1 MSTAAGMAAA
11 LSWRELATPASGLRN
26 EIPYSPTSQRMAG
39 FSQVKL
45 TSVRDGFVVDSA
57 LEGAGFEPS
66 VPHKTPGV
74 RVASGVVRA
83 DDVSPLAGI
92 THRQRKPVLV
102 VSRGTDGSNPSP
114 SSEESANFRFRRS
127 GNRIPTFTVILQRNP
142 NAARLATDYN
152 MSVKSLRNRRH

>member
-1 MSTAAGMAAA
+1 VAGSGTSATSDVAEA
-11 LSWRELATPASGLRN
+11 TVEQIELILLAEIDVERSGTESSQTLCWRERDSNHRSRIKRRASAW
-26 EIPYSPTSQRMAG
+26 P
-39 FSQVKL
+39 
-45 TSVRDGFVVDSA
+45 
-57 LEGAGFEPS
+57 
-66 VPHKTPGV
+66 
-74 RVASGVVRA
+74 RVSVRA
-83 DDVSPLAGI
+83 DDVSPLVGI

-152 MSVKSLRNRRH
+152 MSVKSLRNRRR